1 VWKSELVRK
10 RTKNGREEEN
20 DFHIFSKNKNKERDT
35 KKELERYP
43 VDQHLVKHIKT
54 ERWKF

>member
-20 DFHIFSKNKNKERDT
+20 DLHIFSKNKNKE
-35 KKELERYP
+35 KELMEI
-43 VDQHLVKHIKT
+43 QKKS
-54 ERWKF
+54 